1 MTFNELGKLFA
12 PLDKDFCLYFY
23 YLSIICFIVIVMFV
37 LVFIYVI
44 IRSSGKMSSTL
55 FGYMI
60 SAILAYGIMYFQFRL
75 LYSMCL
81 TSGMKSGSILPGSAS
96 AGAAVSNSLPSH
108 SAASSAIQ
116 APAPFGGMFTS
127 E

>member
-1 MTFNELGKLFA
+1 MTFSELGKIFA

-23 YLSIICFIVIVMFV
+23 FFSIFCFIVIVVFV
-37 LVFIYVI
+37 ILFLFMI
-44 IRSSGKMSSTL
+44 IRSSGKISAL
-55 FGYMI
+55 PLGYMI

-81 TSGMKSGSILPGSAS
+81 TSGMKSGSILPGSA
-96 AGAAVSNSLPSH
+96 AATASVANSLPSH

>member
-1 MTFNELGKLFA
+1 MTFGELGKLFA

-23 YLSIICFIVIVMFV
+23 FFSIFCFIVIVV
-37 LVFIYVI
+37 LVVMFLFII
-44 IRSSGKMSSTL
+44 IRSSGKISSIP

-60 SAILAYGIMYFQFRL
+60 VAILSYGIMYFQFRL

-81 TSGMKSGSILPGSAS
+81 TSGMKGGFILPGSANAAS
-96 AGAAVSNSLPSH
+96 ANSLPSH